1 MDNYELVA
9 VKVKN
14 SVTYDRTFCQTP
26 VEGNNKCLHTE
37 VKISR
42 LLTNIYIVIR

>member
-1 MDNYELVA
+1 MNNNVKQYRIRMDNYELVA

-26 VEGNNKCLHTE
+26 VEGNNKCLHT
-37 VKISR
+37 KQKK
-42 LLTNIYIVIR
+42 